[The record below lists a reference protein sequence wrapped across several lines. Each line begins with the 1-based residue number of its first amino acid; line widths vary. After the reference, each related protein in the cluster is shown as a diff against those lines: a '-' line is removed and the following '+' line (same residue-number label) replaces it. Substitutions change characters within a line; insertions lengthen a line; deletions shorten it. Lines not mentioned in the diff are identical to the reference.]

1 MTTFVMIMPTITYKC
16 LRHVTK
22 YLRFNHK
29 QKLEN
34 LKIKKRKKGVY
45 KILHWLFSKEEKCSL
60 KLLEVE

>member
-1 MTTFVMIMPTITYKC
+1 MITYKC

-45 KILHWLFSKEEKCSL
+45 KIMHWLFSKEEKCSL